1 MSTPL
6 RSYIGQAD
14 PLTRLREHADRLL
27 RIDAMV
33 RRSLPAHLADSC
45 HVANLK
51 QYTLVMH
58 TDSGA
63 VAAKLRQLAPGI
75 LRALHTE
82 GLLIA
87 EIKVRVTVADYRPEA
102 PAPVVR
108 HVSAPA
114 FDAMTELASTL
125 PKDSPLRAA
134 LGRFVKHSRSG

>member
-27 RIDAMV
+27 RLDAMV
-33 RRSLPAHLADSC
+33 RRALPEHLRDSC

-51 QYTLVMH
+51 QDVLVLH

-75 LRALHTE
+75 LRALLGE
-82 GLLIA
+82 GMLLSELRVRIA
-87 EIKVRVTVADYRPEA
+87 VADYRPEPPA
-102 PAPVVR
+102 PALR
-108 HVSAPA
+108 HVSAPS
-114 FDAMTELASTL
+114 FDAMKQLAATL
-125 PKDSPLRAA
+125 PEDSPLRAA
-134 LGRFVKHSRSG
+134 LGRFVKHSRGN